1 MAINT
6 SDPKVQK
13 ALLVILLAGGLAY
26 AWFTYMFQPRQEE
39 LATLEEQV
47 KRVET
52 DLATAQAIV
61 QAADTAALR
70 SELEKR
76 ARELELAEALLP
88 REENLPR
95 LLQEVTLEAD
105 RQGLKFAL
113 FEPKPP
119 VQHELYQERPYQV
132 TLRGGYHQTAA
143 FLSNVAG
150 LRQIVKPSALRI
162 IREDNPEDDS
172 GETVS
177 ASMLLTTYLMI
188 PAPPAPK
195 AAPKTEAKK

>member
-1 MAINT
+1 MAT
-6 SDPKVQK
+6 STSNPATQK

-26 AWFTYMFQPRQEE
+26 AWFAYVFQPKQDEIVQ
-39 LATLEEQV
+39 LEEQV
-47 KRVET
+47 TRAEAE
-52 DLATAQAIV
+52 LATASAVV

-70 SELEKR
+70 AELEKR
-76 ARELELAEALLP
+76 GRELELAEALLP

-105 RQGLKFAL
+105 RLDLKFAL

-132 TLRGGYHQTAA
+132 TLRGGYHQTAM
-143 FLSNVAG
+143 FLPNVAG
-150 LRQIVKPSALRI
+150 MRQIIKPAGLRLT
-162 IREDNPEDDS
+162 RDDRTES
-172 GETVS
+172 QAGETVN
-177 ASMLLTTYLMI
+177 ASLVLTTYLMV

-195 AAPKTEAKK
+195 VEAKK

>member
-1 MAINT
+1 MAIST
-6 SDPKVQK
+6 SDPKIQK
-13 ALLVILLAGGLAY
+13 ALLVILLACGAAY
-26 AWFTYMFQPRQEE
+26 AWFAYVFQPKQEE
-39 LATLEEQV
+39 ITQIEAEVT
-47 KRVET
+47 RVET
-52 DLATAQAIV
+52 DLATARAIV

-70 SELEKR
+70 AELENR
-76 ARELELAEALLP
+76 IRELDLAESLLP

-105 RQGLKFAL
+105 RLDLDCSL

-119 VQHELYQERPYQV
+119 VQHELYQERPYQM

-150 LRQIVKPSALRI
+150 MRQIVKPAGLRLT
-162 IREDNPEDDS
+162 REVGTESQP

-177 ASMLLTTYLMI
+177 ASVLLTTYLMI
-188 PAPPAPK
+188 PAPPAQPQ
-195 AAPKTEAKK
+195 TEAKK

>member
-1 MAINT
+1 MAIST

-13 ALLVILLAGGLAY
+13 ALLVILMAGGLAY
-26 AWFTYMFQPRQEE
+26 AWFTYMFQPKQEE
-39 LATLEEQV
+39 LDTLEQQV
-47 KRVET
+47 QRVET
-52 DLATAQAIV
+52 DLATARAIV

-70 SELEKR
+70 DELEKR
-76 ARELELAEALLP
+76 SRELELAEALLP

-143 FLSNVAG
+143 FLSDVAG
-150 LRQIVKPSALRI
+150 LRQIVKPTALRLT
-162 IREDNPEDDS
+162 REDNPEDEA

-177 ASMLLTTYLMI
+177 ASMTLTTYLMV

-195 AAPKTEAKK
+195 VEAKKK

>member
-1 MAINT
+1 MAIST
-6 SDPKVQK
+6 SDPKIQK
-13 ALLVILLAGGLAY
+13 ALLVILLACGAAY
-26 AWFTYMFQPRQEE
+26 AWFAYVFQPKQEE
-39 LATLEEQV
+39 ITQIEAEVT
-47 KRVET
+47 RET
-52 DLATAQAIV
+52 DLATARAIV

-70 SELEKR
+70 AELENR
-76 ARELELAEALLP
+76 IRELDLAESLLP

-105 RQGLKFAL
+105 RLDLDCSL

-119 VQHELYQERPYQV
+119 VQQELYQERPYQM

-150 LRQIVKPSALRI
+150 MRQIVKPAGLRLT
-162 IREDNPEDDS
+162 REVGTESQP

-177 ASMLLTTYLMI
+177 ASVLLTTYLMI
-188 PAPPAPK
+188 PAPPAQPQ
-195 AAPKTEAKK
+195 TEAKK